1 MQKKLVDYTNEVLD
15 YIQNVPL
22 SDSTVK
28 YYRSCYKTLISYC
41 KTNGCEFSEE
51 TTDNFLKYEEH
62 RYLQNEIGKIY
73 YLLMRKATYTLLEY
87 WSKGTITW
95 KRRCYNPITMCE
107 CYTNVLNDFKQWL
120 SSNYLSTG
128 SINLIIQVITKFL
141 IFLENKKIY
150 NISKIKI
157 DHVKNFVI
165 ELAPRYKANRINL
178 TWPLKKFFTFL
189 NIMGYSNLNVSNIL
203 ANPIPKRKKVLPC
216 FTKEELNDL
225 ISNIDTSTSLG
236 KRDYAIMKLAIGT
249 GLRSIDIV
257 NLCFSKIDWRANE
270 LRLTQHKTC
279 KQLIL
284 PLTADVGNAIADYIL
299 NGRPESNSSFIFL
312 KNRRPYEKLSR
323 IVGANTIKRILEN
336 TGIIHI
342 AGDGKSFHALRR
354 TFGTELI
361 KSKTP
366 LPTVSQ
372 LLGHSSIDTSK
383 RYISLNDDMLQFC
396 CMDISNYATTKE
408 GLR

>member
-1 MQKKLVDYTNEVLD
+1 M
-15 YIQNVPL
+15 
-22 SDSTVK
+22 
-28 YYRSCYKTLISYC
+28 
-41 KTNGCEFSEE
+41 F
-51 TTDNFLKYEEH
+51 
-62 RYLQNEIGKIY
+62 
-73 YLLMRKATYTLLEY
+73 
-87 WSKGTITW
+87 
-95 KRRCYNPITMCE
+95 RC
-107 CYTNVLNDFKQWL
+107 
-120 SSNYLSTG
+120 G
-128 SINLIIQVITKFL
+128 
-141 IFLENKKIY
+141 
-150 NISKIKI
+150 
-157 DHVKNFVI
+157 
-165 ELAPRYKANRINL
+165 
-178 TWPLKKFFTFL
+178 
-189 NIMGYSNLNVSNIL
+189 
-203 ANPIPKRKKVLPC
+203 
-216 FTKEELNDL
+216 
-225 ISNIDTSTSLG
+225 
-236 KRDYAIMKLAIGT
+236 
-249 GLRSIDIV
+249 
-257 NLCFSKIDWRANE
+257 
-270 LRLTQHKTC
+270 QHKTC

-312 KNRRPYEKLSR
+312 KDRRPYEKLSR
-323 IVGANTIKRILEN
+323 IVGANTIKRSLEN